1 MNEPQIII
9 LADDLTGAADAGG
22 IFGDLGLT
30 AIVNLGSS
38 VSHPGDVVV
47 INTHSRHLSLKEACQ
62 KNISAI
68 QSLPNPEKSLS
79 SGWIYKKIDSTLRG
93 HPGAELRA
101 IMGALNCTLALV
113 APAFPDQ
120 GRTTVNARQWVDGQ
134 PLESTPFKKQL
145 PSSSLQTLFAPNSQA
160 HQIKCIDLSSVRQGA
175 EFVTRL
181 LKEHFPTIFIADAET
196 EEDLRTLATAAI
208 AENIRLLCGSA
219 GLSRALGQVLILRS
233 TAPAPDV
240 PLPKGGPIF
249 IIAGSL
255 HPATHHQVEHLT
267 RSGTKMLSPV
277 ALDMWTAQSVVLHLS
292 KSQDVLLSTQN
303 IESFKADSQKIVQS
317 LRWLTTQVMEEV
329 RIGGLILTGG
339 DTALGVLQ
347 SIQCQ
352 TLWLHGE
359 IEPGIPWGQ
368 LLGGSHPGL
377 AVVTKAGGFGNDR
390 SLIKALAH
398 IKKNQIRRQNV
409 PT

>member
-120 GRTTVNARQWVDGQ
+120 GRTTVNGRQLVNGQ
-134 PLESTPFKKQL
+134 PLESTPVKKQL

-160 HQIKCIDLSSVRQGA
+160 HQIKCIDLSSVRRGA

-219 GLSRALGQVLILRS
+219 GLSRALGQVLSLKS
-233 TAPAPDV
+233 TVPAPDV
-240 PLPKGGPIF
+240 PKVDLS
-249 IIAGSL
+249 SL
-255 HPATHHQVEHLT
+255 
-267 RSGTKMLSPV
+267 
-277 ALDMWTAQSVVLHLS
+277 
-292 KSQDVLLSTQN
+292 
-303 IESFKADSQKIVQS
+303 
-317 LRWLTTQVMEEV
+317 
-329 RIGGLILTGG
+329 
-339 DTALGVLQ
+339 
-347 SIQCQ
+347 
-352 TLWLHGE
+352 
-359 IEPGIPWGQ
+359 
-368 LLGGSHPGL
+368 
-377 AVVTKAGGFGNDR
+377 
-390 SLIKALAH
+390 
-398 IKKNQIRRQNV
+398 
-409 PT
+409 